1 MHLRPKVENEMRSN
15 SLDVL
20 EVALQRVE
28 LTPDRNR
35 DPEAATE
42 LKNVLVGKIAK
53 LELVK
58 AIEESN
64 APMPADA
71 EIAPLPLGDDEDL

>member
-1 MHLRPKVENEMRSN
+1 
-15 SLDVL
+15 
-20 EVALQRVE
+20 
-28 LTPDRNR
+28 
-35 DPEAATE
+35 
-42 LKNVLVGKIAK
+42 VLVGKIAK